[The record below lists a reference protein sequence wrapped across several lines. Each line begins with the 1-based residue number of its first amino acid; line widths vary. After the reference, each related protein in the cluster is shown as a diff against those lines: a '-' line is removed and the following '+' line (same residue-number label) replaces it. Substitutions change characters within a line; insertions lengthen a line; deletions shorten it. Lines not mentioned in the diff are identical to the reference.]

1 MAEAEGTGRRAE
13 REEARRVGWTQHIGS
28 HRPWYGLW
36 PFL

>member
-1 MAEAEGTGRRAE
+1 MAEAEGAGRRAE
-13 REEARRVGWTQHIGS
+13 REEARRVGWTRHIGS